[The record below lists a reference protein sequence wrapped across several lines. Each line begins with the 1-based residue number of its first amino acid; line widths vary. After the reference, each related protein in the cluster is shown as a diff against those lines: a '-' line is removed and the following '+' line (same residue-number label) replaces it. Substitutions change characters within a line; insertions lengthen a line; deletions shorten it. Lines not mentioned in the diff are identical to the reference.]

1 MKFGEIVRAKRLE
14 KQIGLR
20 QFCLETGVD
29 PSNWSRIERGLQ
41 PPPNTFDFEKVA
53 TLLDI
58 NSDALKD
65 LAKLAA
71 NQIPPSI
78 AQNESIMS
86 MLPAFFCTHSGQ
98 RPTKAEIEEFI
109 DGLKELG
116 YKE

>member
-14 KQIGLR
+14 LEIGLR
-20 QFCLETGVD
+20 RFCLETGAD
-29 PSNWSRIERGLQ
+29 PSDWSRVERGIK
-41 PPPNTFDFEKVA
+41 PPSSTLDFDKIA
-53 TLLDI
+53 ALLDI

-98 RPTKAEIEEFI
+98 RPTKAEIERYIE
-109 DGLKELG
+109 GLKELG
-116 YKE
+116 YQE

>member
-1 MKFGEIVRAKRLE
+1 MKFGEIVRAKRLDL
-14 KQIGLR
+14 QIGLR

-41 PPPNTFDFEKVA
+41 PPSSALDIDKIA
-53 TLLDI
+53 ALLDI
-58 NSDALKD
+58 NPEALKD

-78 AQNESIMS
+78 AKNESIMA

-98 RPTKAEIEEFI
+98 RPTKAEIEEYI
-109 DGLKELG
+109 ERLKELG
-116 YKE
+116 YQE